1 MRKGFGLITAII
13 FIVIIAILGT
23 YALLVTTQGVEESN
37 DAYLKTQADVLNNSA
52 LDYALYK
59 VRNSNTC
66 LDLEYVYYKKGPSGN
81 TIKFSNSPEKDC
93 LFATTIKYTYY
104 NSDVCPNPNI
114 TAKTYMTNHKM
125 VIKAEAVTTT
135 CDFLD
140 GWNSNKT
147 NAKTNKISTYGYK
160 IIGK

>member
-1 MRKGFGLITAII
+1 
-13 FIVIIAILGT
+13 
-23 YALLVTTQGVEESN
+23 
-37 DAYLKTQADVLNNSA
+37 
-52 LDYALYK
+52 
-59 VRNSNTC
+59 
-66 LDLEYVYYKKGPSGN
+66 
-81 TIKFSNSPEKDC
+81 
-93 LFATTIKYTYY
+93 
-104 NSDVCPNPNI
+104 
-114 TAKTYMTNHKM
+114 MTNHKM